1 MVKII
6 KTFFVVLGVIF
17 FVLLVIVISFFIK
30 DPYNLRPMLVPVI
43 SEMIFPNSSSRIN
56 KDDGLRTSSNNHP
69 EDTNLLEVSGSGSLT
84 SDQADALKAN
94 GVDPNSL
101 PTTITPEQEECF
113 VKIFGQTRVNEIK
126 AGGTPTATEFIK
138 GTSCL

>member
-6 KTFFVVLGVIF
+6 RTFFVALGVIF
-17 FVLLVIVISFFIK
+17 FILLVIVIYFFIK
-30 DPYNLRPMLVPVI
+30 DPYNLRPILMPVIRPVI
-43 SEMIFPNSSSRIN
+43 SEMIFSNSSSS
-56 KDDGLRTSSNNHP
+56 DDLKTISNNTP
-69 EDTNLLEVSGSGSLT
+69 EYTTSLKVNGSSSLT
-84 SDQADALKAN
+84 SDQANALKAI

-126 AGGTPTATEFIK
+126 AGDTPTATEFIK

>member
-6 KTFFVVLGVIF
+6 RTFFVALGVIF
-17 FVLLVIVISFFIK
+17 FILLVIVIYFFIK
-30 DPYNLRPMLVPVI
+30 DPYNLRPILMPVI
-43 SEMIFPNSSSRIN
+43 SEMIFPNSSSS
-56 KDDGLRTSSNNHP
+56 DDLKTISNNTP
-69 EDTNLLEVSGSGSLT
+69 EYTTSLKVNGSSSLT
-84 SDQADALKAN
+84 SDQANALKAI

-126 AGGTPTATEFIK
+126 AGDTPTATEFIK

>member
-6 KTFFVVLGVIF
+6 RTFFVALGVIF
-17 FVLLVIVISFFIK
+17 FILLVIVIYFFIK
-30 DPYNLRPMLVPVI
+30 DPYNLRPILMPVI
-43 SEMIFPNSSSRIN
+43 SEMIFPNSSSS
-56 KDDGLRTSSNNHP
+56 DDLKTISNNTP
-69 EDTNLLEVSGSGSLT
+69 EYTTSLKVNGSSSLT
-84 SDQADALKAN
+84 SDQANALKAI

-113 VKIFGQTRVNEIK
+113 VKIFGQIRVNEIK
-126 AGGTPTATEFIK
+126 AGDTPTATEFIK

>member
-6 KTFFVVLGVIF
+6 RTFFVGLGVIF
-17 FVLLVIVISFFIK
+17 FILLVIVIYFFIK
-30 DPYNLRPMLVPVI
+30 DPYNLRPILMPVI
-43 SEMIFPNSSSRIN
+43 SEMIFPNSSSS
-56 KDDGLRTSSNNHP
+56 DDLKTISNNTP
-69 EDTNLLEVSGSGSLT
+69 EYTTSLKVNGSSSLT
-84 SDQADALKAN
+84 SDQANALKAI

-113 VKIFGQTRVNEIK
+113 VKIFGQIRVNEIK
-126 AGGTPTATEFIK
+126 AGDTPTATEFIK

>member
-6 KTFFVVLGVIF
+6 RTFFVALGVIF
-17 FVLLVIVISFFIK
+17 FILLVIVIYFFIK
-30 DPYNLRPMLVPVI
+30 DPYNLRPILMPVI
-43 SEMIFPNSSSRIN
+43 SEMIFPNSSSS
-56 KDDGLRTSSNNHP
+56 DDLKTISNNTP
-69 EDTNLLEVSGSGSLT
+69 EYTTSLKVNGSSSLT
-84 SDQADALKAN
+84 SDQANALKAI

>member
-6 KTFFVVLGVIF
+6 KTFFVALGVIF
-17 FVLLVIVISFFIK
+17 FILLVIVIYFFIK
-30 DPYNLRPMLVPVI
+30 DPYNLRPILMPVI
-43 SEMIFPNSSSRIN
+43 SEMIFPNSSSS
-56 KDDGLRTSSNNHP
+56 DDLKTISNNTP
-69 EDTNLLEVSGSGSLT
+69 EYTTSLKVNGSSSLT
-84 SDQADALKAN
+84 SDQANALKAI

>member
-6 KTFFVVLGVIF
+6 RTFFVALGVIF
-17 FVLLVIVISFFIK
+17 FILLVIVIYFFIK
-30 DPYNLRPMLVPVI
+30 DPYNLRPILMPVI
-43 SEMIFPNSSSRIN
+43 SEMIFSNSSSS
-56 KDDGLRTSSNNHP
+56 DDLKTISNNTP
-69 EDTNLLEVSGSGSLT
+69 EYTTSLKVNGSSSLT
-84 SDQADALKAN
+84 SDQANALKAI

>member
-6 KTFFVVLGVIF
+6 RTFFVALGVIF
-17 FVLLVIVISFFIK
+17 FILLVIVIYFFIK
-30 DPYNLRPMLVPVI
+30 DPYNLRPILMPVI
-43 SEMIFPNSSSRIN
+43 SEMIFSNSSSS
-56 KDDGLRTSSNNHP
+56 DDLKTISNNTP
-69 EDTNLLEVSGSGSLT
+69 EYTTSLKVNGSSSLT
-84 SDQADALKAN
+84 SDQANALKAI

-126 AGGTPTATEFIK
+126 AGDTPTATEFIK

>member
-1 MVKII
+1 MFKII
-6 KTFFVVLGVIF
+6 RTFFVALGVIF
-17 FVLLVIVISFFIK
+17 FILLVIVIYFFIK
-30 DPYNLRPMLVPVI
+30 DPYNLRPILMPVIRPVI
-43 SEMIFPNSSSRIN
+43 SEMIFSNSSSS
-56 KDDGLRTSSNNHP
+56 DDLKTISNNTP
-69 EDTNLLEVSGSGSLT
+69 EYTTSLKVNGSSSLT
-84 SDQADALKAN
+84 SDQANALKAI

>member
-30 DPYNLRPMLVPVI
+30 DPYNLRPILMPVI
-43 SEMIFPNSSSRIN
+43 SEMIFPNSSSS
-56 KDDGLRTSSNNHP
+56 DDLKTISNNTP
-69 EDTNLLEVSGSGSLT
+69 EYTTSLKVNGSSSLT
-84 SDQADALKAN
+84 SDQANALKAI

-113 VKIFGQTRVNEIK
+113 VKIFGQIRVNEIK
-126 AGGTPTATEFIK
+126 AGDTPTATEFIK

>member
-6 KTFFVVLGVIF
+6 KTFFVALGVIF
-17 FVLLVIVISFFIK
+17 FILLVIVIYFFIK
-30 DPYNLRPMLVPVI
+30 DPYNLRPILMPVI
-43 SEMIFPNSSSRIN
+43 SEMIFPNSSSS
-56 KDDGLRTSSNNHP
+56 DDLKTISNNTP
-69 EDTNLLEVSGSGSLT
+69 EYTTSLKVNGSSSLT
-84 SDQADALKAN
+84 SDQANALKAI

-126 AGGTPTATEFIK
+126 AGDTPTATEFIK

>member
-6 KTFFVVLGVIF
+6 RTFFVALGVIF
-17 FVLLVIVISFFIK
+17 FILLVIVIYFFIK
-30 DPYNLRPMLVPVI
+30 DPYNLRPILMPVIRPVI
-43 SEMIFPNSSSRIN
+43 SEMIFSNSSSS
-56 KDDGLRTSSNNHP
+56 DDLKTISNNTP
-69 EDTNLLEVSGSGSLT
+69 EYTTSLKVNGSSSLT
-84 SDQADALKAN
+84 SDQANALKAI

-113 VKIFGQTRVNEIK
+113 VKIFGQIRVNEIK
-126 AGGTPTATEFIK
+126 AGDTPTATEFIK

>member
-6 KTFFVVLGVIF
+6 RTFFVALGVIF
-17 FVLLVIVISFFIK
+17 FILLVIVIYFFIK
-30 DPYNLRPMLVPVI
+30 DPYNLRPILMPVI
-43 SEMIFPNSSSRIN
+43 SEMIFPNSSSS
-56 KDDGLRTSSNNHP
+56 DDLKTISNNTP
-69 EDTNLLEVSGSGSLT
+69 EDTTSLKVNGSNSLT